1 MDCLVYSF
9 IMRWPSVI
17 TSPLLLPLLRSRRG
31 TIDQI
36 LLVPLSFTIAFDLL
50 TKVHL
55 LKCYAK
61 QFWLS
66 QPFLK
71 GEMFQS
77 LTHLRVLLLESLGYI
92 RVSLALGSPKLDPV
106 LSVWP
111 HQCWAEGKDYCP
123 PSAGDALPNAAK
135 DTISLLCRRSHFN
148 VHVQRGVHKDPLF
161 FFFCQAALQLVGPLI
176 WVQLNKRWVLKTWNQ
191 GFHLKDAGSKASE
204 SSWLGE
210 ILRDLVLC
218 FGCSVTFYSRTS
230 LIP

>member
-9 IMRWPSVI
+9 ILRWPSVI

-77 LTHLRVLLLESLGYI
+77 LTHLRVLLLDSLGYI

-161 FFFCQAALQLVGPLI
+161 FFFLPSCSPVGWSPHMGPAEQK
-176 WVQLNKRWVLKTWNQ
+176 V
-191 GFHLKDAGSKASE
+191 
-204 SSWLGE
+204 
-210 ILRDLVLC
+210 
-218 FGCSVTFYSRTS
+218 SVTNLKSGLPSERRRK
-230 LIP
+230 